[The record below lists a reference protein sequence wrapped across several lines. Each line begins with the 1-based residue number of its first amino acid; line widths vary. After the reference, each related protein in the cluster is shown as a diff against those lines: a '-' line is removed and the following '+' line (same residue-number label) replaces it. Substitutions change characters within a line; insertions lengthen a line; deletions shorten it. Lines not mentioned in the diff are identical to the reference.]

1 MTGFNDQTPTVEAT
15 LVSPL
20 LKKISLPIVVIVA
33 GLGSY
38 QLLTELKP
46 QPQKSDEA
54 RRAISVL
61 VESVKRATIDS
72 SVTTQGE
79 VRAKTHVD
87 IIAQVGGRVVAVS
100 NEFVEGGRVQADVS
114 LVSIEPSG
122 YQSAVRTAEAR
133 QASAQVRV
141 LQADADAD
149 VARYQLRNE
158 PKASD
163 LALKKPQVAEA
174 QANARAAEADLAH
187 ARLNL
192 ARTRISLPFRGRIVD
207 TSVAIGQY
215 VTPGSKIGRAFADD
229 VVEIRL
235 PFNDAQIATL
245 ELPIGFIANADN
257 ARLVT
262 ITTTLADHQHQ
273 WLGSLRRLD
282 AAIDPST
289 RMLFGTA
296 QVEDPYGQ
304 GASKTGMPLA
314 VGLFVRAEIAGPKL
328 ENVLTIS
335 PSALRAGNLVYV
347 LNEDQQLEI
356 RAVDVAFSNDTEVVV
371 SSGLEVGEWVIHSS
385 IRNAI
390 EGMPLEIIAR
400 DKPVILDQSNAD
412 TAGA

>member
-20 LKKISLPIVVIVA
+20 LKKISLPIVIIVA

-187 ARLNL
+187 TRLNL

-245 ELPIGFIANADN
+245 ELPIGFIADADN

>member
-54 RRAISVL
+54 RWAISVL

>member
-20 LKKISLPIVVIVA
+20 LKKISLPIVIIVA

-235 PFNDAQIATL
+235 PFNEAQIATL

-262 ITTTLADHQHQ
+262 ITTLADHQHQ

>member
-20 LKKISLPIVVIVA
+20 LKKISLPIVIIVA

-187 ARLNL
+187 TRLNL